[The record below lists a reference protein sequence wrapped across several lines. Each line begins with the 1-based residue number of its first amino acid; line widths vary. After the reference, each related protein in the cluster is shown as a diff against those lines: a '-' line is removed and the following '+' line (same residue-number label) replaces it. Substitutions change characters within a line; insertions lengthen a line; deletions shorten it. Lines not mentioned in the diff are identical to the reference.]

1 MQMLNAG
8 EEEMKEIMDQE
19 RLIDQ
24 EIIDDLE
31 KFKMERELAGID
43 LEET

>member
-1 MQMLNAG
+1 MLNAG